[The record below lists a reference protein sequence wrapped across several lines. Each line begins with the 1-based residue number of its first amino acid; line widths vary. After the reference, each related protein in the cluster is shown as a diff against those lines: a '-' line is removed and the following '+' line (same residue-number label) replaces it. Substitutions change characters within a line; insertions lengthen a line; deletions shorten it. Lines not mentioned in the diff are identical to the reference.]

1 LIRRTLSPRPL
12 LAALRSGARGGGRL
26 RRRGR
31 VLAVLAALGPG
42 LIAANAGNDAGGIA
56 TYASDGAKYGYGLLW
71 VMVLITISL
80 ICVQE
85 MAARLGT
92 VTGKGVAELI
102 REEFGLRWAA
112 LASSAFLLTTI
123 GICISDFVG
132 VGAALDLAG
141 VPFQV
146 SVPIAA
152 LGIWLLV
159 VRGSYRAAERVFLAM
174 TIPFFAYPIAAIL
187 AHPDW
192 GSVARS
198 AVAPSIHLSGAYL
211 VLFVATAGTTITP
224 YMQIYLASAVV
235 ERGTG
240 PEDLRAGRR
249 EVAIG
254 SIFANLVAG
263 FIIVATGAT
272 LFRHG
277 VHDINSA
284 SDAAKALKP
293 LAGRYAELLF
303 GIGLLGASLLAAAV
317 LPVTA
322 AYVISESFGYE
333 KGLSHTRQSAPVF
346 VGAITAII
354 VLCAGVAM
362 IPGLPV
368 ISLLV
373 GVQTVNGALLPVILV
388 FIWRMA
394 RSSELLG
401 AYRNGRRF
409 EVVATA
415 TVAWS
420 SLLSLALLV
429 VTVTGNA

>member
-1 LIRRTLSPRPL
+1 M
-12 LAALRSGARGGGRL
+12 
-26 RRRGR
+26 
-31 VLAVLAALGPG
+31 
-42 LIAANAGNDAGGIA
+42 
-56 TYASDGAKYGYGLLW
+56 
-71 VMVLITISL
+71 MVVITVSL
-80 ICVQE
+80 IVVQE
-85 MAARLGT
+85 MAARMGA
-92 VTGKGVAELI
+92 VTGKGLAELI
-102 REEFGLRWAA
+102 REQYGLRWAA
-112 LASSAFLLTTI
+112 LASGAFLLTTI

-187 AHPDW
+187 AHPHW

-198 AVAPSIHLSGAYL
+198 AVAPTVHLSSAYL
-211 VLFVATAGTTITP
+211 LLLVATAGTTITP
-224 YMQIYLASAVV
+224 YMQLYLASAVV
-235 ERGTG
+235 ERGATA
-240 PEDLRAGRR
+240 EDVPAERR
-249 EVAIG
+249 EVALG
-254 SIFANLVAG
+254 SIFANVVAG

-272 LFRHG
+272 LYRHG
-277 VHDINSA
+277 IHDINSA

-322 AYVISESFGYE
+322 AYVIAESFGYE
-333 KGLSHTRQSAPVF
+333 KGLSHSRQTAPVF
-346 VGAITAII
+346 VGAITAIV
-354 VLCAGVAM
+354 VLCAAVAM

-373 GVQTVNGALLPVILV
+373 GVQTVNGALLPIILV
-388 FIWRMA
+388 FVWRMA
-394 RSSELLG
+394 RSKELLG
-401 AYRNGRRF
+401 EHRNGRWF
-409 EVVATA
+409 ELVAAA
-415 TVAWS
+415 TVIWTS
-420 SLLSLALLV
+420 GLSLVLLV
-429 VTVTGNA
+429 ATVTGNA